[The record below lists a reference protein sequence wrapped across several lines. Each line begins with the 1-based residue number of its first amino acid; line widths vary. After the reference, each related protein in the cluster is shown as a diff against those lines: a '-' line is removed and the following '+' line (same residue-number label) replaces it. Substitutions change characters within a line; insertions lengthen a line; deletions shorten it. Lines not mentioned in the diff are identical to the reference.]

1 MVKGQFYNGA
11 FQEYGKNRVQ
21 YNVFQWKYLDFQKFK
36 IYYYAGGKDLAI
48 YTAKAMEK
56 NIYELEKLMD
66 YKVNE
71 KLEVIVY
78 NKQSHFRQSN
88 IGVSLTDEY
97 NVGGVN
103 RIVGNK
109 VFVYFEGD
117 KLSME
122 QQVRGALAQVM
133 LRQITYGGNWKDVLQ
148 ASTNLN
154 MPEWFSEGFVSYVAK
169 GWNADIES
177 IIKDGVLTDQ
187 YEDFGSLEHRNS
199 VYGGHAMW
207 YYIEQVYGKDVIPV
221 LMYMAKVSSNIPRAF
236 NYVLGVGFDRLV
248 RNMNRFYKTRFYD
261 DIKHQEELKGEE
273 ISYKIRK
280 NRVYYGFKLSPDK
293 TKLAYVENHYGRYKV
308 RILNRSTGKSKVIFK
323 AEPKLERLMDYSYPV
338 LEWHSNGQALVF
350 FTEYK
355 GGLDLVIYTVD
366 DEDKTTIPINDL
378 EKVLSFDYHPDGK
391 QMVLSAT
398 RRGQTNMYLY
408 KIVGNSYQPIFED
421 FYDDLEPH
429 FVNNGNSII
438 FSSNRDSDTVSTKT
452 ENNVYDHNKDL
463 FIFDLKQI
471 NRPIKTLTRLT
482 NTPDID
488 ERQPL
493 EYGKNKYLYISDKN
507 GIRNRFVGMRDSVIS
522 SVDTTINYRYFFR
535 SFPMTNYVIGIQSQ
549 EVSET
554 GNSYM
559 EVVFQ
564 NNKSKVFTSEIPD
577 EPPFE
582 SIQSTS
588 LKVKNALSKG
598 KDVELGENKSNQQK
612 VEKEKVVISS
622 NNTISK
628 DEEKEEE
635 PFDPELVDINNYQ
648 FIPDTTSKSKEQES
662 NKKEV
667 VTISKNGQVKGSKNN
682 AMAFEERR
690 PLIQPFEM
698 PGEKLHKVNF
708 ARDYTVTQLDN
719 NFLNQ
724 SYQRY
729 SGPGS
734 VYFNP
739 GISGFAKVGVSDL
752 FEDIKL
758 MGAMRIPVNFN
769 SSEYLVMADYL
780 RNRLNHRLIL
790 YRQSFSDQ
798 LNPNVGQGGMNFK
811 WRTNEAKYRLT
822 FPFNEAMCIRG
833 TMGYRNDQSIV
844 PASNDVTLSQP
855 SNFFNTGTFKI
866 EWVYDDAIPMGLNL
880 WKNSKLKIFGEVLQ
894 EIDNDQG
901 TTIVLG
907 GDFRHSIKITKKM
920 IWVNR
925 LSGSTSLGSKK
936 LLYYMG
942 AVDSWILRRN
952 PDFNPDV
959 DVDPTEPYAY
969 QTVATPMRGF
979 IQNARNGN
987 SFVLINSELRMNI
1000 IQMVNKN
1007 GTLSEFAQS
1016 FQLAFFGDLG
1026 TAWNG
1031 PHPYSPENFFNTQS
1045 INDGPITINLINQR
1059 EPIIGGLGFGIRGKL
1074 AGYFLKLDAAWG
1086 VENLSIN
1093 APIIYLSLALDI

>member
-78 NKQSHFRQSN
+78 NKQSHFKQSN

-109 VFVYFEGD
+109 VFVYFEGN
-117 KLSME
+117 KRAME

-148 ASTNLN
+148 SSTNLN
-154 MPEWFSEGFVSYVAK
+154 MPEWFIEGFVSYVAK
-169 GWNADIES
+169 GWNAEIETT
-177 IIKDGVLTDQ
+177 IKDGVLTEQ
-187 YEDFGSLEHRNS
+187 YEDFSNLDRRNS
-199 VYGGHAMW
+199 VYGGHALW

-236 NYVLGVGFDRLV
+236 NYVLGVSFDRLV
-248 RNMNRFYKTRFYD
+248 KNMDRFYKTRFYD
-261 DIKHQEELKGEE
+261 DIKHQEELKGEQL
-273 ISYKIRK
+273 SYKIRK

-308 RILNRSTGKSKVIFK
+308 RILNRSTGKSKIIFK
-323 AEPKLERLMDYSYPV
+323 AEPKLERMMDFTFPV
-338 LEWHSNGQALVF
+338 IEWHPNSQALVF

-355 GGLDLVIYTVD
+355 GGLDLVIYTID
-366 DEDKTTIPINDL
+366 DEEKTTIPINDL

-398 RRGQTNMYLY
+398 RRGQTNLYLY
-408 KIVGNSYQPIFED
+408 KVIGNSYQPIIED
-421 FYDDLEPH
+421 FYDDLDPH
-429 FVNNGNSII
+429 FINNGNSII
-438 FSSNRDSDTVSTKT
+438 FSSNRDSTDVSNKTKN
-452 ENNVYDHNKDL
+452 EVFAHNKDL
-463 FIFDLKQI
+463 YIFDLKQI
-471 NRPIKTLTRLT
+471 NRPLKTLTRLT
-482 NTPDID
+482 NTPEIN
-488 ERQPL
+488 ERHPEEL
-493 EYGKNKYLYISDKN
+493 EANKYLYISDKN
-507 GIRNRFVGMRDSVIS
+507 GLRNRFVGMRDSVIS

-535 SFPMTNYVIGIQSQ
+535 NFPMTNYVTGIQSQ
-549 EVSET
+549 QISST
-554 GNSYM
+554 GKNYL

-564 NNKSKVFTSEIPD
+564 NNKNKVFVGEVSS
-577 EPPFE
+577 EPPYE
-582 SIQSTS
+582 SIQNTS
-588 LKVKNALSKG
+588 LKVKDALSKG
-598 KDVELGENKSNQQK
+598 KDTEVGENKSNKTQK
-612 VEKEKVVISS
+612 VEKEKVVISNS
-622 NNTISK
+622 TTVTK
-628 DEEKEEE
+628 EEEKE
-635 PFDPELVDINNYQ
+635 PFDVEKVDINNYQ
-648 FIPDTTSKSKEQES
+648 FIPDST
-662 NKKEV
+662 NKDEKKQQNEA
-667 VTISKNGQVKGSKNN
+667 VTKNN
-682 AMAFEERR
+682 KGRFENLNNQSVAFKE
-690 PLIQPFEM
+690 PKSPIQPFEM

-708 ARDYTVTQLDN
+708 ARDYTVNQLDN

-758 MGAMRIPVNFN
+758 MGALRIPMNFN
-769 SSEYLVMADYL
+769 SSEYLVIADYL
-780 RNRLNHRLIL
+780 RNRFNHRILL
-790 YRQSFSDQ
+790 YRQSLSDQ
-798 LNPNVGQGGMNFK
+798 LNPNIGQGGLNYK

-833 TMGYRNDQSIV
+833 TLGYRSDQSIV
-844 PASNDVTLSQP
+844 PAYDDVTLNTP
-855 SNFFNTGTFKI
+855 NRFFNTGTFKV

-880 WKNSKLKIFGEVLQ
+880 WKNSKLKVFGEILQ

-925 LSGSTSLGSKK
+925 LSGSTSFGSKK